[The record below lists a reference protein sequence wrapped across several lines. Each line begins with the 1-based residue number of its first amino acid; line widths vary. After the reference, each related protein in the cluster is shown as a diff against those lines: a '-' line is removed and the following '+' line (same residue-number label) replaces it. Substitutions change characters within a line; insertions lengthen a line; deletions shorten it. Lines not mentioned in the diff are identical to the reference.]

1 MSFEKG
7 GDTVVNVL
15 SETTVAIL
23 NPLQAIW
30 LKLVEVLP
38 GLIAAVLVLI
48 VGSIVAVILGHALRV
63 VLEKTKIDNFLRKA
77 QLTKAVGH
85 THVPALLGELLK
97 WYIIIIFL
105 QAAASLVNLGT
116 LSTLLNSLVM
126 WLPQLLIAIIVM
138 LIGLA
143 AAHYAYLRIGAHT
156 KMKGMRLSATVLKWV
171 IIIIA
176 GLIALKQIG
185 VEIGIL
191 ENTFQLVV
199 GALAVGV
206 ALALGIGLGLGLKK
220 EAEGFLKE
228 MKKNL

>member
-1 MSFEKG
+1 M
-7 GDTVVNVL
+7 VNIL

-63 VLEKTKIDNFLRKA
+63 LLEKTKLDRFLRKA
-77 QLTKAVGH
+77 QLTRAVGH
-85 THVPALLGELLK
+85 TNVPALLGELLK
-97 WYIIIIFL
+97 WYVIIIFL

-138 LIGLA
+138 LVGLA
-143 AAHYAYLRIGAHT
+143 AAHYVQIKIVEHT
-156 KMKGMRLSATVLKWV
+156 KLKGMMLSGIVLKWV
-171 IIIIA
+171 IIVIA
-176 GLIALKQIG
+176 ALIALKQVG
-185 VEIGIL
+185 VEVGIL

>member
-1 MSFEKG
+1 M
-7 GDTVVNVL
+7 VNIL
-15 SETTVAIL
+15 GETTVAIL

-38 GLIAAVLVLI
+38 GLIAAVLVLV

-63 VLEKTKIDNFLRKA
+63 LLEKTKLDRFLRKT

-85 THVPALLGELLK
+85 TDVPALLGELLK

-126 WLPQLLIAIIVM
+126 WLPQLLIAVIVM
-138 LIGLA
+138 IIGLA
-143 AAHYAYLRIGAHT
+143 AAHYIQLRIVQHT
-156 KMKGMRLSATVLKWV
+156 RLKGMKLSGIVLKWV
-171 IIIIA
+171 VIVIA
-176 GLIALKQIG
+176 ALIALKQIG
-185 VEIGIL
+185 VEVGIL

-199 GALAVGV
+199 GALAIGV

-220 EAEGFLKE
+220 EAEGFLKD
-228 MKKNL
+228 MRKNL

>member
-1 MSFEKG
+1 M
-7 GDTVVNVL
+7 VNIL
-15 SETTVAIL
+15 GETTVAIL

-63 VLEKTKIDNFLRKA
+63 LLEKTKLDRFLRKT

-85 THVPALLGELLK
+85 TDVPALLGELLK

-126 WLPQLLIAIIVM
+126 WLPQLLIAVIVM

-143 AAHYAYLRIGAHT
+143 AAHYVQLKVVAHT
-156 KMKGMRLSATVLKWV
+156 KLKGMRISGIVLKWV
-171 IIIIA
+171 IIVIA
-176 GLIALKQIG
+176 ALIALKQVG
-185 VEIGIL
+185 VEVGIL